1 MSNVRILQERRT
13 PAYKPS
19 VDTCRETA
27 EKFLTELASDGIG
40 GNRSAH
46 WWVGCLSS
54 QLEYFLAATDPE
66 RAK

>member
-40 GNRSAH
+40 DSRSAH

>member
-27 EKFLTELASDGIG
+27 EKFLTELASDGI
-40 GNRSAH
+40 NRSAH